1 MSHTAQAVALTCIDF
16 RFRKALHDFFENEL
30 NLYAVDHMAIG
41 GGVKQLIEN
50 EGELRDFIYKNFDIA
65 VNLHKVNKVILINHQ
80 DCGAYGGTAAFQSPE
95 VEITEQ
101 EVYLRHAV
109 SAVHAKY
116 PDKQVE
122 AYLALIDSDN
132 NITFKKVI

>member
-16 RFRKALHDFFENEL
+16 RFREALHKFFEDEL
-30 NLYAVDHMAIG
+30 NLYAVDHKTDG
-41 GGVKQLIEN
+41 GGVKMIVE
-50 EGELRDFIYKNFDIA
+50 EGPIREWIFKNFEISFDLHN
-65 VNLHKVNKVILINHQ
+65 VNRVILINHQ
-80 DCGAYGGTAAFQSPE
+80 DCGAYGGSASFPNLE
-95 VEITEQ
+95 EEIKAQ
-101 EVYLRHAV
+101 EIQLRHGV

-132 NITFKKVI
+132 NVSFKKVI